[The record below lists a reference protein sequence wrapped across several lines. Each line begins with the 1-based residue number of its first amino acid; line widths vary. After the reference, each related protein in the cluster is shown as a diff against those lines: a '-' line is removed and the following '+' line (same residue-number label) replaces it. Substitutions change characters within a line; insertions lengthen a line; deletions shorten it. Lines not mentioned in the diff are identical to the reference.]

1 MTAQEPCLLVSA
13 SAIDFLL
20 LDLLQSSDPMK
31 ATGNSRKQSNNSQKS
46 Y

>member
-1 MTAQEPCLLVSA
+1 MTGQEPFLLVSA

-31 ATGNSRKQSNNSQKS
+31 ATDNVIHQFVERNK
-46 Y
+46 